1 MVASTVHVYVLLTT
15 TLQVFDYCTVCSFIY
30 CVACV
35 LYVACDANLNKYI
48 KGFFLIQNIDSISLF
63 LIKK

>member
-15 TLQVFDYCTVCSFIY
+15 TLQVFDYCTVCNFIY

-35 LYVACDANLNKYI
+35 LYDANLNKYI